1 MVGVINNVSELQHVL
16 AQNPNNVVCVKFS
29 AKWCAPCKKIQPFLE
44 NLAGQHSDMKVY
56 VTDVDNSPD
65 LVSHFKIVS
74 MPTFMF
80 FRNNK
85 IVHVLKGADEQVLQT
100 VFNVISGMNNSFQ

>member
-1 MVGVINNVSELQHVL
+1 MVGVISNVSELQQVL
-16 AQNPNNVVCVKFS
+16 AQNSHNVVCVKFS
-29 AKWCAPCKKIQPFLE
+29 AKWCGPCKKIQPFLE
-44 NLAGQHSDMKVY
+44 NLAGQHSDVKVY
-56 VTDVDNSPD
+56 VSDVDNSPD

-85 IVHVLKGADEQVLQT
+85 IVYVLKGADEQALQT
-100 VFNVISGMNNSFQ
+100 VFNVISGMNNSSQ